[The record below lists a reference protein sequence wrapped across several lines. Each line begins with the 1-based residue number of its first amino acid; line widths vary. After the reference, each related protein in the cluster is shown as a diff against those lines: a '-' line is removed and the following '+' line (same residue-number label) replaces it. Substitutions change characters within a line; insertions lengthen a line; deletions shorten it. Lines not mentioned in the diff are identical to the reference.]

1 MTNPLAQ
8 DLEHVLA
15 HTGGLWDDLRGA
27 RLFITGGTGFVGC
40 WLLESLL
47 WANDRLTLGLSVV
60 ALTRNASA
68 FERRA
73 PHLARHPAVALHQG
87 DVRTFDC
94 LDGSFSHVVHAAADG
109 RPLVNQDDRL
119 RMVDTIVQ
127 GTRRALE
134 LACRSGARR
143 FLLTSSGAVYGP
155 QPAPI
160 THLAEEYAGA
170 PNPTDAHQFY
180 GESKRAAEM
189 LCCLYAHAHLQPT
202 IARCFTFV
210 GPYLPL
216 DVNFAVG
223 NFVRDALNGGPIRIS
238 GDGTAYRS
246 YLYAADLVIWLWTIL
261 LRGQATRPYNVGSE
275 TSISIANLAHAV
287 ARRFTP
293 EPDVRIAK
301 PATGATLERYVP
313 STVRVRSDLGVRVTV
328 DLEDA
333 LTRTVDWYRG
343 RSTATH
349 VGN

>member
-109 RPLVNQDDRL
+109 RPIVNQDDRL

-261 LRGQATRPYNVGSE
+261 LRGQACRPYNVGSRHDLTIRELAE
-275 TSISIANLAHAV
+275 TVAHV
-287 ARRFTP
+287 AGPGLTIDMRGRPIEGVPTS
-293 EPDVRIAK
+293 
-301 PATGATLERYVP
+301 RYVP
-313 STVRVRSDLGVRVTV
+313 QTERAERELGLRERIP
-328 DLEDA
+328 LAQGIQRMLAWHREKA
-333 LTRTVDWYRG
+333 F
-343 RSTATH
+343 A
-349 VGN
+349 